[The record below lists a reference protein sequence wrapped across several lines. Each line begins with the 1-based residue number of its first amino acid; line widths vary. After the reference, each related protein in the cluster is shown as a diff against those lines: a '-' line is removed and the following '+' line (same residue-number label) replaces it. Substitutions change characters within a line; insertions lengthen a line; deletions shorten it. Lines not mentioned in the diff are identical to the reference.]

1 VIGRPAA
8 TVPWLAALA
17 LAGCTTTTLLERP
30 VPEKQRFVLSSSAPI
45 PEAGAIPGVLRVD
58 RVRVS
63 PLFDSKGFVYRTGE
77 DTFSSDFYHE
87 FFAPPGEVLREAVI
101 DWFEAAS
108 LFETVQPG
116 SLPAPDWTLA
126 LDVER
131 IYADRRDPAAP
142 VAVLTVTA
150 RLVDPTTPTLE
161 VRLRRRYEQVE
172 PVADGSA
179 QALVD
184 AWGRALGRTL
194 AELAPDLR
202 AAAVRPA
209 ARRR

>member
-1 VIGRPAA
+1 VSRAA
-8 TVPWLAALA
+8 GTAVGLLAALG
-17 LAGCTTTTLLERP
+17 LLGCTATTLLERP
-30 VPEKQRFVLSSSAPI
+30 MAEKQRFVLSAGSPAPE
-45 PEAGAIPGVLRVD
+45 PRAIDSVLRVE

-77 DTFSSDFYHE
+77 DTFASDFYHE

-101 DWFEAAS
+101 DWLEAAS
-108 LFETVQPG
+108 LFTTVQTG

-126 LDVER
+126 LEVER

-142 VAVLTVTA
+142 VAVLTVMA
-150 RLVDPTTPTLE
+150 RLVDPSGLE
-161 VRLRRRYEQVE
+161 VQLRRRYEQAE

-202 AAAVRPA
+202 SAAVRRTTR
-209 ARRR
+209 AR